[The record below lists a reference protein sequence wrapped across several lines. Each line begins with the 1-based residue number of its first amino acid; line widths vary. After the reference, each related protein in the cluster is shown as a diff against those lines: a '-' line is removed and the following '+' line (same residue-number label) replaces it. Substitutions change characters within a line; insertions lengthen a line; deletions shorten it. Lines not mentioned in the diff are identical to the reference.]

1 KWFGCS
7 ILIDASSIPLLPPR
21 SLISSIQRS
30 RLIVEAKGLQ
40 SPAAVGS
47 GGSNSEHHSP
57 RRLFGEGSVRE
68 RLKSY
73 NSSFPFLCY
82 FSLWGGRMTESTM
95 RRLLGEF
102 LGTPPAAANGTRQHA
117 TGNNGGGGS
126 ASFDTNMVF
135 ILAALLCALVFAL
148 GLNSVV
154 RCALRCGRRVV
165 FENPEEASARL
176 AATGMKK
183 RSLRRIPV
191 AVYGPGADFPAT
203 DCPICL
209 GDFAD
214 GEKVRVL
221 PRCHHGFHVRCID
234 KWLASHSSCP
244 TCRQSLLDHGGGDGV
259 SGRVVESPHP

>member
-1 KWFGCS
+1 
-7 ILIDASSIPLLPPR
+7 
-21 SLISSIQRS
+21 
-30 RLIVEAKGLQ
+30 
-40 SPAAVGS
+40 
-47 GGSNSEHHSP
+47 
-57 RRLFGEGSVRE
+57 
-68 RLKSY
+68 
-73 NSSFPFLCY
+73 
-82 FSLWGGRMTESTM
+82 MTESAM

-102 LGTPPAAANGTRQHA
+102 LGMPPAAANGTRQHA
-117 TGNNGGGGS
+117 TGNNGGGSGGT

-165 FENPEEASARL
+165 FENPEEVSSRL
-176 AATGMKK
+176 AATGLKK

-191 AVYGPGADFPAT
+191 AVYGSGADFPAT
-203 DCPICL
+203 ECPICL
-209 GDFAD
+209 GEFAD

-244 TCRQSLLDHGGGDGV
+244 TCRQSLLDHGGGDGFGGHV
-259 SGRVVESPHP
+259 MESPHP

>member
-1 KWFGCS
+1 FHPAK
-7 ILIDASSIPLLPPR
+7 I
-21 SLISSIQRS
+21 S
-30 RLIVEAKGLQ
+30 RLIVQTKGLQ

-47 GGSNSEHHSP
+47 GRSNSEHHSP

-68 RLKSY
+68 RLK
-73 NSSFPFLCY
+73 
-82 FSLWGGRMTESTM
+82 
-95 RRLLGEF
+95 LLGEF
-102 LGTPPAAANGTRQHA
+102 LGTPPTAANGTRQHA
-117 TGNNGGGGS
+117 TRNNGGGT

-165 FENPEEASARL
+165 FENPEEVSSRL
-176 AATGMKK
+176 AATGLKK

-191 AVYGPGADFPAT
+191 AVYGSGADFPAT
-203 DCPICL
+203 ECPICL
-209 GDFAD
+209 GEFAD

-259 SGRVVESPHP
+259 GGHVMESPHP